1 MIKQSI
7 VIAVLLSA
15 LVPYTAYGDT
25 VCVEWSQ
32 EETILRN
39 VKANW
44 NGEVLTVRYYN
55 DTGSTIE
62 SAIVLTYDQT
72 KKIRPSINDLL
83 MANIRGGVQPN
94 TWASSSFQLPYRP
107 TSYYI
112 SFTESKCIKRRDK
125 TWLEKMRSL

>member
-1 MIKQSI
+1 MIKLSSAI
-7 VIAVLLSA
+7 VVLLSI

-62 SAIVLTYDQT
+62 TAIVLTYDQT
-72 KKIRPSINDLL
+72 KKIRPSAEEA
-83 MANIRGGVQPN
+83 MMTAIRGGVPPN
-94 TWASSSFQLPYRP
+94 TWASSIFQLPYRP